1 MEVKYGW
8 IQCLVKEAV
17 FISPFLTIK
26 TNKRSNRQKH
36 KIQQM
41 KNKLNCIL
49 LVDDDEPT
57 NFLNKMILEDVDCA
71 QSIEVADSGVSALDY
86 LKNAANGNGNA
97 SNSPDLIF
105 LDINMPAMNG
115 WEFLEQYSQLEKQ
128 HKANVV
134 IVMLTTSLNP
144 DDRAKASKISDVSG
158 FETKP
163 LTPEKLEAILK
174 KYFPEAVTT

>member
-1 MEVKYGW
+1 MNNTNPAK
-8 IQCLVKEAV
+8 
-17 FISPFLTIK
+17 SK
-26 TNKRSNRQKH
+26 TD
-36 KIQQM
+36 QM
-41 KNKLNCIL
+41 KSKLNCIL

-57 NFLNKMILEDVDCA
+57 NFLNKMILEDVNCA
-71 QSIEVADSGVSALDY
+71 QTIEVADSGMSALDY
-86 LKNAANGNGNA
+86 LKSAANGNGNA
-97 SNSPDLIF
+97 TTSPDLIF

-115 WEFLEQYSQLEKQ
+115 WEFLEQYSHLEKE

-144 DDRAKASKISDVSG
+144 DDRAKASKIPDVSG

-174 KYFPEAVTT
+174 KYFPESVAV

>member
-1 MEVKYGW
+1 
-8 IQCLVKEAV
+8 
-17 FISPFLTIK
+17 
-26 TNKRSNRQKH
+26 
-36 KIQQM
+36 M

-57 NFLNKMILEDVDCA
+57 NFLNKMVLEDVDCA
-71 QSIEVADSGVSALDY
+71 ETIRVADSGQGALEY
-86 LKNAANGNGNA
+86 LEKAEGPNGNP
-97 SNSPDLIF
+97 SSPDLIF

-115 WEFLEQYSQLEKQ
+115 WEFLERYSGLAKQ

-144 DDRAKASKISDVSG
+144 DDRAKASNIPDVSG

-163 LTPEKLEAILK
+163 LTPEKLQSILE
-174 KYFPEAVTT
+174 KYFPGTVQC